1 MAGLIAWEI
10 IISNRRYVSIIFIQ
24 IILLGISIAWSQL
37 LIFPSLVGV
46 DPWYHSVF
54 TNSIIDEG
62 YIPWGSY
69 SKLPLFHL
77 IIASTSLLVDLPYK
91 FATML
96 SVSIGQ
102 IICNAMF
109 IFLIANYLI
118 KNHRIGLLASLLAII
133 ANHHIFMSYWS
144 IPNGFGVI
152 FIPMILYLLLS
163 RMRTN
168 HQGNEAVF
176 RTIITLL
183 LMAVIVLTH
192 TVAAMSM
199 AIILF
204 IAWIAMK
211 CHGGLWTRAGNNVAL
226 SIPLG
231 FTVAMFAWWTYASGH
246 VQDLGNL
253 VEWGFSADYFGSSP
267 AEAVSYSLSVPL
279 SEQLFNNLGMFLF
292 FALSF
297 IGIFYMIS
305 RRGDSMTFTMSWVMI
320 TPLVIGFFSLITGHS
335 VLEHRWWYLAQILLS
350 APLSI
355 AICLAG
361 TWKSKRS
368 VFAPALISGF
378 VILLSFLLIVS
389 PPANGDN
396 ATFSSETTRSAL
408 TASELQAQTILSYH
422 DGIIISDKYYATRLS
437 FFDHDTDTFCEEILN
452 KNLLSLEGDLILIRG
467 AVIDGPFSLYMT
479 SYKLDY
485 DLLGSLNN
493 STFSRIYDNGSV
505 YAYL

>member
-1 MAGLIAWEI
+1 
-10 IISNRRYVSIIFIQ
+10 
-24 IILLGISIAWSQL
+24 
-37 LIFPSLVGV
+37 
-46 DPWYHSVF
+46 
-54 TNSIIDEG
+54 
-62 YIPWGSY
+62 
-69 SKLPLFHL
+69 
-77 IIASTSLLVDLPYK
+77 
-91 FATML
+91 
-96 SVSIGQ
+96 
-102 IICNAMF
+102 
-109 IFLIANYLI
+109 
-118 KNHRIGLLASLLAII
+118 
-133 ANHHIFMSYWS
+133 
-144 IPNGFGVI
+144 
-152 FIPMILYLLLS
+152 
-163 RMRTN
+163 
-168 HQGNEAVF
+168 
-176 RTIITLL
+176 
-183 LMAVIVLTH
+183 MAVIVLTH

-389 PPANGDN
+389 PPCKWG
-396 ATFSSETTRSAL
+396 
-408 TASELQAQTILSYH
+408 
-422 DGIIISDKYYATRLS
+422 
-437 FFDHDTDTFCEEILN
+437 
-452 KNLLSLEGDLILIRG
+452 
-467 AVIDGPFSLYMT
+467 
-479 SYKLDY
+479 
-485 DLLGSLNN
+485 
-493 STFSRIYDNGSV
+493 
-505 YAYL
+505 